1 MGFFRE
7 SQREGSGCLRA
18 TVPLLIGLGWAVG
31 AGAQTSGSFPVMP
44 VLEPESRLWVE
55 GDSTLHAWK
64 AEASQVG
71 IEGLVEVLEASDAR
85 LRGTL
90 HQLRVVVPARGLQ
103 SDKEGLT
110 KNMWEDLKSEECPQ
124 IVFRVERCD
133 CPDEISAGSSG
144 TIALVGTLT
153 VACQERPVTVPA
165 TVRWIDRRI
174 RVTGQKELQ
183 MSDFGIRPRRFLGFM
198 RVKDRVVVRF
208 DLTLRV
214 PGPTQ
219 NPSP

>member
-1 MGFFRE
+1 MESFRE
-7 SQREGSGCLRA
+7 SQRKGSGYLQA
-18 TVPLLIGLGWAVG
+18 IAPLLIGLGWALW
-31 AGAQTSGSFPVMP
+31 AGAQTSGSFSVSP

-55 GDSTLHAWK
+55 GNSTLHAWK

-71 IEGLVEVLEASDAR
+71 IEGSVEVREASDER

-90 HQLRVVVPARGLQ
+90 HELRVVVPVRGLQ

-144 TIALVGTLT
+144 SIALVGTLT
-153 VACQERPVTVPA
+153 VACQGRPVTVPA

-174 RVTGQKELQ
+174 RVTGQKELR
-183 MSDFGIRPRRFLGFM
+183 MSDFGIKPRRFLGFM
-198 RVKDRVVVRF
+198 RVDDRVVVRF

-214 PGPTQ
+214 PGPTR